1 MAVPRRVIVTLI
13 VACALFMQNL
23 DSTALAT
30 ALPAI
35 ANSLG
40 ETPLRLHLAITSY
53 MLSLA
58 AFLPA
63 SGWIAD
69 RYGARTIFRLA
80 MIIFMLASITCGLCD
95 SFEALLAARIV
106 QGAGGAL
113 MVPVGRLIL
122 VRSVPKSE
130 LISAMA
136 LMGMPALIGPI
147 IAPVLA
153 GFIITVASWRWIFWF
168 NAPIALL
175 GVVLCSIFIDDIRES
190 QQKPFDGVGF
200 VLSGFGLCGTLFGL
214 DAATTHNHVDPLAI
228 VSLVGGLVACA
239 LYVLH
244 ARRVDNPILDLAML
258 KLPTFRI
265 SVTGG
270 TLFRFGVGATPFLLP
285 LMMQQGFGYT
295 PLQSG
300 AITFVSAA
308 GSFGMR
314 SMAKTILRKWG
325 FRQVLI
331 WNTLIAS
338 AFLSLCATFDT
349 DTPKVLMMTVIFFG
363 GVFRSLQFTALGTLG
378 FADIDGPL
386 MSQATSFQQMAQ
398 RLSLSLG
405 IAISASVLNW
415 TSHGAAQLPL
425 HSFSA
430 AFLVIGALCVGLQF
444 PQPRP
449 RRGGGNRRAAAGAQ
463 RTLRQIGDRHDDN
476 RLHRPRQHG
485 RAHGREPRQGR
496 PRDARIRSDGF
507 RSRGGREIGRRD
519 SEVGRGSV
527 GRRGSRRH
535 HAARRQ
541 ACAVGVERTGAARG
555 ERRAADRFLHHRRG
569 VLA

>member
-1 MAVPRRVIVTLI
+1 MAVSRRVIVPLI

-35 ANSLG
+35 ADSLG

-58 AFLPA
+58 AFLPV
-63 SGWIAD
+63 SGWVAD
-69 RYGARTIFRLA
+69 RFGARTIFRLA
-80 MIIFMLASITCGLCD
+80 MIIFILASISCGMAN
-95 SFEALLAARIV
+95 SFEELLAARIV

-136 LMGMPALIGPI
+136 LMGMPALVGPI
-147 IAPVLA
+147 IAPVLS
-153 GFIITVASWRWIFWF
+153 GFIITYASWRWIFWF
-168 NAPIALL
+168 NVPIAII
-175 GVVLCSIFIDDIRES
+175 GVVLCSIFIEDIREPD
-190 QQKPFDGVGF
+190 QKRFDWAGF
-200 VLSGFGLCGTLFGL
+200 FLSSFGLCGTLFGL
-214 DAATTHNHVDPLAI
+214 DALTTHDQIDP
-228 VSLVGGLVACA
+228 VSAGVFVAGLIASV

-244 ARRVDNPILDLAML
+244 AKRVDNPILDLVML
-258 KLPTFRI
+258 KFPTFRI
-265 SVTGG
+265 SITGG

-314 SMAKTILRKWG
+314 SMARTILRRWG

-338 AFLSLCATFDT
+338 FFLSLCAFFTP
-349 DTPKVLMMTVIFFG
+349 DTPKAVMMGIIFFG

-378 FADIDGPL
+378 FADIEGPL

-405 IAISASVLNW
+405 IAISASVLHW
-415 TSHGAAQLPL
+415 TSNGEARLPL

-430 AFLVIGALCVGLQF
+430 AFLVIGALSCISVFSFRNL
-444 PQPRP
+444 P
-449 RRGGGNRRAAAGAQ
+449 ADAGAE
-463 RTLRQIGDRHDDN
+463 IAG
-476 RLHRPRQHG
+476 RLPVRSG
-485 RAHGREPRQGR
+485 RFPK
-496 PRDARIRSDGF
+496 
-507 RSRGGREIGRRD
+507 
-519 SEVGRGSV
+519 
-527 GRRGSRRH
+527 
-535 HAARRQ
+535 
-541 ACAVGVERTGAARG
+541 
-555 ERRAADRFLHHRRG
+555 
-569 VLA
+569 

>member
-1 MAVPRRVIVTLI
+1 MAVPRRVIVPLI

-35 ANSLG
+35 AESLG
-40 ETPLRLHLAITSY
+40 ETPLRLHLAITVY

-58 AFLPA
+58 AFLPV
-63 SGWIAD
+63 SGWVAD
-69 RYGARTIFRLA
+69 RYGARSIFRLA
-80 MIIFMLASITCGLCD
+80 MIVFMLASIACGLCN
-95 SFEALLAARIV
+95 SVEAMLAARVV

-136 LMGMPALIGPI
+136 LMGMPALVGPI
-147 IAPVLA
+147 VAPVLS

-175 GVVLCSIFIDDIRES
+175 GVVLCSIYIDDIREPH
-190 QQKPFDGVGF
+190 QKPLDWIGF
-200 VLSGFGLCGTLFGL
+200 FLSSFGLCGTLFGL
-214 DAATTHNHVDPLAI
+214 DAATTHDHVDMLA
-228 VSLVGGLVACA
+228 VGSLVGGLVACA
-239 LYVLH
+239 LYVWH
-244 ARRVDNPILDLAML
+244 AKRVDNPILDLAML
-258 KLPTFRI
+258 KFPTFRI
-265 SVTGG
+265 SITGG

-338 AFLSLCATFDT
+338 AFMALCATFDT
-349 DTPKVLMMTVIFFG
+349 DTPRVLMMTIIFFG

-378 FADIDGPL
+378 FADIEGPY
-386 MSQATSFQQMAQ
+386 MSQATSIQQMAQ

-405 IAISASVLNW
+405 IAISASVLHW
-415 TSHGAAQLPL
+415 TSGGAARLPL

-430 AFLVIGALCVGLQF
+430 AFLVIAGLSCVSVVSFRNL
-444 PQPRP
+444 
-449 RRGGGNRRAAAGAQ
+449 ASDAGAE
-463 RTLRQIGDRHDDN
+463 IAG
-476 RLHRPRQHG
+476 RLPVRSG
-485 RAHGREPRQGR
+485 R
-496 PRDARIRSDGF
+496 F
-507 RSRGGREIGRRD
+507 
-519 SEVGRGSV
+519 VK
-527 GRRGSRRH
+527 
-535 HAARRQ
+535 
-541 ACAVGVERTGAARG
+541 
-555 ERRAADRFLHHRRG
+555 
-569 VLA
+569 